1 MLDLPFP
8 LQFVLLAFMLLV
20 LALPGI
26 TVGFP
31 TTSTNVTI
39 DDQDPAI
46 FYSAGQWN
54 LSNSYNSLDIQ
65 GFHHLSGQSSAFAVF
80 NFTGTQRSVMWEHV
94 SGFDSSLLIFA
105 YIYLSFSFLSPLYLD
120 VTGVA
125 IYFLSP
131 LWPYAVGAQL
141 VLDNQPPAFVDLQDY
156 SRSASLSGG
165 SETVSSTVVWGVE
178 NLELGNHSLRVEF
191 AQEKSEYVVL
201 DALIYSSI
209 DNATVKS
216 PASSVSS
223 FVGGSSAMPSPSV
236 VEQTSPSTPVSHQTG
251 TSAAIGAVVAVVAV
265 LVVFVLIFLVFRYR
279 RRKAARFPRL
289 DIWDGEDQ
297 PVGNQD
303 QSGSVMESSA
313 THDATVL
320 SMRSRSAERLL
331 QSPTKT
337 SSTFPSAPKSAV
349 AVSPRLP
356 LPPINTKQLPAL
368 PPPDEETQSAL
379 KYTKSILSAVSK
391 RFTTSAPIPQS
402 GSTAE
407 STTSSFFPRPIF
419 DEDHRMLSI
428 SRQHSLRGTTTPI
441 LTGPDALDPAKV
453 SRIGTYPGVMTS
465 KVDLQEARRF
475 PAKPITRNLVAY
487 PASENVQPPVT
498 VEIARK
504 KTQSPPPLPIQPST
518 TVSPHI
524 SSSSVSYSAKPKPLN
539 ALTIIPENSGSR
551 GKLDTEEINP
561 SSNRTGKRVS
571 GGKLRMEKEKQR
583 RRRSKTPVTP
593 QGPRPRPLPSPPAS
607 LSVSGYNTPLP
618 SASSGGSS
626 NSEALSSNGSVPIK
640 ATVQGHVVRRRRP
653 LPQTLPEARRS
664 SLLLGSHILVPL
676 RSVARGLSA
685 GVDGVHSR
693 ALEISSIIQSQP
705 ERLKSASMRQD
716 QEPKA
721 PPSSFDSTCS
731 EDDDD
736 YKQELRDRNIASPSP
751 QLEWDLPVL
760 SSLLSVPT
768 ISLLDNALTAP
779 SPDLLH
785 VPTSNKPTPIRPRSG
800 QPEHSRSLPSSLPSL
815 NIVPQE
821 LADNSNNPSTSVSTS
836 ARGPLPPTPSA
847 PLSAR
852 SAPETR
858 SGDRSPRSPRRL
870 PPEPLQLKHIR
881 MESSKEITDAS
892 DAQYLTIPGDINVAP
907 PPYSGRRFNPS
918 IIPQPKAPAHRL
930 FAQEAVPLSEAE
942 QSEQSQK
949 DSSLLN
955 STRNFTR
962 RTPQSI
968 PATPSEWRTSPT
980 ALSLTTL
987 GSIGQTPQDQDDTAA
1002 EMLFELLDDAGSPSS
1017 TATSHKSTTIRP
1029 LSIPKKSNRIT
1040 SVPPPPRQS
1049 VMTHGKSLSASQD
1062 SAAAIRERS
1071 YPYQPRQDSVTR
1083 VPRISLIPEDEAV
1096 PPLTSRL
1103 LSPRNPLIIPPHPI
1117 TPPPP
1122 LPSLPPAPTPA
1133 PVVFSPSKPRSIRS
1147 KVWNA
1152 REINSRANAL
1162 VDTQD
1167 GSRNIATSISRSRSN
1182 SVPQRTDSQTTRT
1195 IYPHTRTVITND
1207 FTSTYVP

>member
-1 MLDLPFP
+1 MFGLPFP
-8 LQFVLLAFMLLV
+8 LQFLLLASILLV
-20 LALPGI
+20 LAVPGI
-26 TVGFP
+26 TVGLP
-31 TTSTNVTI
+31 ITSTNVTI

-54 LSNSYNSLDIQ
+54 LSNSYNSLDVK

-80 NFTGTQRSVMWEHV
+80 NF
-94 SGFDSSLLIFA
+94 
-105 YIYLSFSFLSPLYLD
+105 
-120 VTGVA
+120 TGVA

-156 SRSASLSGG
+156 SRSVSLSGG
-165 SETVSSTVVWGVE
+165 SETVSSAVVWGVE
-178 NLELGNHSLRVEF
+178 NLRLGNHSLRVEF
-191 AQEKSEYVVL
+191 AQERSEYVVL

-209 DNATVKS
+209 ENATVET

-223 FVGGSSAMPSPSV
+223 FFGGLSTMPSPTV
-236 VEQTSPSTPVSHQTG
+236 VEQTSSSTPVSRQSG

-279 RRKAARFPRL
+279 RRKAVRFPRL

-297 PVGNQD
+297 PVENRD

-313 THDATVL
+313 THDATIL
-320 SMRSRSAERLL
+320 STRSRSAERLL

-337 SSTFPSAPKSAV
+337 SSTLPSASKSAV
-349 AVSPRLP
+349 GVSPRLP

-391 RFTTSAPIPQS
+391 RFTTPAPIPQS

-419 DEDHRMLSI
+419 DEDHWMLSI
-428 SRQHSLRGTTTPI
+428 SRQHSPRGTTTPI
-441 LTGPDALDPAKV
+441 LTGSDALDPAKV
-453 SRIGTYPGVMTS
+453 SRIGTYPGVTTS
-465 KVDLQEARRF
+465 KVELQEARRF
-475 PAKPITRNLVAY
+475 PAKPITRNLVPY

-498 VEIARK
+498 VEISRK
-504 KTQSPPPLPIQPST
+504 KNQSPPPLPTQPSM

-524 SSSSVSYSAKPKPLN
+524 SSSSVPYSAKRKSLN

-618 SASSGGSS
+618 SASSAGSS
-626 NSEALSSNGSVPIK
+626 NSEALSSNGSVPTVNSPFSIK

-676 RSVARGLSA
+676 RSVPRGLSA

-721 PPSSFDSTCS
+721 PPSNSDSTCS
-731 EDDDD
+731 EDGDD

-760 SSLLSVPT
+760 SSLLSLPSIT
-768 ISLLDNALTAP
+768 LSDNTLNAP
-779 SPDLLH
+779 SSALLP
-785 VPTSNKPTPIRPRSG
+785 VPAPNKPRLLRPRSG
-800 QPEHSRSLPSSLPSL
+800 QPEYSRSLPSSLPSL
-815 NIVPQE
+815 SIVS
-821 LADNSNNPSTSVSTS
+821 ADNNNNPSTSVSTS
-836 ARGPLPPTPSA
+836 TRGPLPPTPPA

-852 SAPETR
+852 SAPETH
-858 SGDRSPRSPRRL
+858 SNDRSPRSPRRL
-870 PPEPLQLKHIR
+870 PPEPLQLKHTR
-881 MESSKEITDAS
+881 MELSKEITDVP
-892 DAQYLTIPGDINVAP
+892 DAQYLTIPGDLNVAP
-907 PPYSGRRFNPS
+907 PPYSGRRFSPS
-918 IIPQPKAPAHRL
+918 MIPQPKAPAHRL
-930 FAQEAVPLSEAE
+930 FAQEADPLAEAE
-942 QSEQSQK
+942 QIAQSQK
-949 DSSLLN
+949 DFSSPN

-962 RTPQSI
+962 RALQSI
-968 PATPSEWRTSPT
+968 PATPSEWRTSST
-980 ALSLTTL
+980 ALSLTTP
-987 GSIGQTPQDQDDTAA
+987 GSIGQTPQHQDDTAA
-1002 EMLFELLDDAGSPSS
+1002 EMLFELLDDAGSISS
-1017 TATSHKSTTIRP
+1017 TATSHTSTTIRP
-1029 LSIPKKSNRIT
+1029 LSIPKKLNRIL
-1040 SVPPPPRQS
+1040 SVPPRPRQS
-1049 VMTHGKSLSASQD
+1049 AMTHGKSLSASQD
-1062 SAAAIRERS
+1062 SAAAMRERS
-1071 YPYQPRQDSVTR
+1071 YPQHSRQESVTR

-1096 PPLTSRL
+1096 PPITLTPSRL

-1122 LPSLPPAPTPA
+1122 LPSLPPASTVAPA
-1133 PVVFSPSKPRSIRS
+1133 VFSSSKPRSIRS

-1162 VDTQD
+1162 VDTQE
-1167 GSRNIATSISRSRSN
+1167 GSRNIATASSISRSRSN
-1182 SVPQRTDSQTTRT
+1182 SVPQRTDSQTPRT
-1195 IYPHTRTVITND
+1195 IYPHTRTVITDD
-1207 FTSTYVP
+1207 FTSTYAP